1 MRSLSVRRLKTS
13 VDRFFRLPAVDAI
26 VMAVILLSVILI
38 LVEFYHGLDEHRMR
52 LVMLVND
59 VITAVFI
66 VELSLRW
73 FAAPSSKA
81 HWREYWID
89 WISVIPVFRP
99 VRVLRFLR
107 ALRLLRLFRFGF
119 LAHRFARTFEPRQ
132 YAAALRE
139 DVAHYAGPHAEI
151 ILLMPDLF
159 DMLSHLLDDGR
170 VSKEAR
176 QKICQAMAYFITP
189 FDVLPEEVYGVEG
202 YIDQCYV
209 SLYVL
214 KELQTQLPDFI
225 LEEAWEGEGEFKD
238 VLCLLPGLEKE
249 MLLENIKKI
258 HRYLGL

>member
-1 MRSLSVRRLKTS
+1 MKSLSVRKLKRS
-13 VDRFFRLPAVDAI
+13 VDLFFRKPAVDAC
-26 VMAVILLSVILI
+26 VMVVILLSVVLILI
-38 LVEFYHGLDEHRMR
+38 EFYHGLDAQKLRI
-52 LVMLVND
+52 VMLAND
-59 VITAVFI
+59 IITAIFI

-99 VRVLRFLR
+99 VRILRFLR

-132 YAAALRE
+132 YANALRE

-151 ILLMPDLF
+151 ILLVPYLF
-159 DMLSHLLDDGR
+159 EMLSNLLDDGR
-170 VSKEAR
+170 VTKESR
-176 QKICQAMAYFITP
+176 RKVCQAVAYFITP

-202 YIDQCYV
+202 YLDQCYV
-209 SLYVL
+209 ALYVC
-214 KELQTQLPDFI
+214 KELKALLPSFVLD
-225 LEEAWEGEGEFKD
+225 EAWEGEGTFAE
-238 VLCLLPGLEKE
+238 VVSLLPEMEKN
-249 MLLENIKKI
+249 LQPENIQKI